1 LYILDQQLWILDIT
15 FSSNLALADR
25 AFATALT
32 RVRREISHNRDYAA
46 QLMLSRAAGR
56 PFKSILELATT
67 VSSGAS
73 LSKAEDVATRWF
85 SPVQD
90 AVNLSRSGAGMQH
103 IIKESLREPAR
114 LAAIADIRLRLVE
127 HVASD
132 VYRSLSAS
140 KTTDGKVIS
149 KEAAASSAM
158 MSMQLNIPAWQHK
171 FNLPQLQKVPKWSS
185 LSIDCSFAAGE
196 HLVEKSSERSRCRAQ
211 IFI

>member
-1 LYILDQQLWILDIT
+1 VPTNPGKAERNLLSTSESNLHILDQQLWILDIT
-15 FSSNLALADR
+15 FSSNWGLGRTLALADR

-114 LAAIADIRLRLVE
+114 LAAIADDDSNEMRP
-127 HVASD
+127 
-132 VYRSLSAS
+132 YNGFNKPRS
-140 KTTDGKVIS
+140 V
-149 KEAAASSAM
+149 
-158 MSMQLNIPAWQHK
+158 N
-171 FNLPQLQKVPKWSS
+171 
-185 LSIDCSFAAGE
+185 
-196 HLVEKSSERSRCRAQ
+196 
-211 IFI
+211 